1 MASRQAGRKGS
12 LEESRELV
20 ALASSLTE
28 CGDGVSPAAIQQKFG
43 VEREQALKLIKILR
57 EAEVGPSSYLPLDED
72 DDVVYLSVSGGLAG
86 RALRLSR
93 AETTA
98 LLAALERIGVPD
110 DDPIRTRLQTALAK
124 GPLDYDLVRRL
135 VADEGD
141 ERSAGA
147 LAECSRAIAWG
158 RSLSFAYRRVGQDT
172 RAPERRHVVPRGL
185 RHESGL
191 WYLQAYDLDR
201 AAGRV
206 FRVDRIDD
214 ARVGARRVDP
224 VREQGEATE
233 AREVT
238 LHFLDRRLLDLLDW
252 HELELVS
259 DGPTEAVGRIG
270 YYGGDWLP
278 RMVCAGGGS
287 VTCDDAEVSRRAAQI
302 ARELLAR

>member
-28 CGDGVSPAAIQQKFG
+28 RGDGVSPAAIEQKFG

-141 ERSAGA
+141 ERSADA
-147 LAECSRAIAWG
+147 LAACSQAIAWG
-158 RSLSFAYRRVGQDT
+158 RSLSFGYRRVGQDT
-172 RAPERRHVVPRGL
+172 RAPERRHVVPREL
-185 RHESGL
+185 RHDSGL

-206 FRVDRIDD
+206 FRVDRMDD
-214 ARVGARRVDP
+214 AQVGARRADP
-224 VREQGEATE
+224 VREQDEAPE

-259 DGPTEAVGRIG
+259 DGPTEAVGRIS

-287 VTCDDAEVSRRAAQI
+287 VTCDDVEVSRRAAQI

>member
-28 CGDGVSPAAIQQKFG
+28 RGDGVSPAAIEQKFG

-98 LLAALERIGVPD
+98 LLAALERIGVPG

-141 ERSAGA
+141 ERSADA
-147 LAECSRAIAWG
+147 LAACSQAIAWG
-158 RSLSFAYRRVGQDT
+158 RSLSFGYRRVGQDT
-172 RAPERRHVVPRGL
+172 RAPERRHVVPREL
-185 RHESGL
+185 RHDSGL
-191 WYLQAYDLDR
+191 WYLRAYDLDR

-206 FRVDRIDD
+206 FRVDRMDD
-214 ARVGARRVDP
+214 AQVGARRAGP
-224 VREQGEATE
+224 VREQDEAPE

-259 DGPTEAVGRIG
+259 DGPTEAVGRIS

-287 VTCDDAEVSRRAAQI
+287 VTCDDVEVSRRAAQI

>member
-110 DDPIRTRLQTALAK
+110 DDPIRTRLQSALAK

-147 LAECSRAIAWG
+147 LAACSRAIAWG
-158 RSLSFAYRRVGQDT
+158 RSLSFGYRRVGQDT
-172 RAPERRHVVPRGL
+172 QAPERRHVVPCGL

-206 FRVDRIDD
+206 FRVDRMDD

-224 VREQGEATE
+224 VREPRAAAE

-259 DGPTEAVGRIG
+259 HGPTEAVGRIG